1 MISGRSLAQDA
12 STPWKRIRCNRGRG
26 TSAASRCMNSSG
38 DITIWADSSL
48 PCEHHLP
55 GPVERKPCEA
65 QAERR
70 VATNAYRN
78 VRIDRPGFGN
88 PINAVS
94 CARTAK

>member
-55 GPVERKPCEA
+55 GPVKRKPFIGNDGSSDVAA
-65 QAERR
+65 QCCILGAP
-70 VATNAYRN
+70 A
-78 VRIDRPGFGN
+78 N
-88 PINAVS
+88 PS
-94 CARTAK
+94 PWLWSFLR